1 MSVTETGVDAEELI
15 RRATELQP
23 LLAKNA
29 AQTEADR
36 RVPEENIEA
45 IRDAGLFKL
54 MVPRRLGG
62 YETTIK
68 TKMEVSAAL
77 AEACGSTA
85 WVTGLTNVC
94 GWLVGTLPDQAQQD
108 VFGADPD
115 ARVAGVLAPSP
126 DVEKVDGGYIVPGR
140 WAWSSGSLHATWAL
154 GGVVQLGPDGVPIDI
169 GSVIM
174 PMSELTIEDTWFVA
188 GMKGTGSN
196 TVVAERVFVPDH
208 RYASVPAGIAG
219 HYGTEHTEEALYHSA
234 LIPVLA
240 LILVG
245 PLLGLGRA
253 ALKLAIEKAPKRAV
267 SYTRLATQAESTAF
281 QLKIAEAAMTL
292 DDAILHATAARTT
305 STPGPPAGETMD
317 YATRARVRADTG
329 WTSSKVR
336 EAITLIL
343 DAHGASGFAD
353 SSPMQRIWRD
363 ANTGRSP
370 CDRESARQPGGLR
383 QGAPRHRARGPGHRP
398 HLGGENTCQS
408 SRRPSTRRS

>member
-1 MSVTETGVDAEELI
+1 LSVIETGVDAEELI

-29 AQTEADR
+29 ARTEADR

-45 IRDAGLFKL
+45 IREAGLFRL
-54 MVPRRLGG
+54 MVPKRLGG
-62 YETTIK
+62 HETTIK

-126 DVEKVDGGYIVPGR
+126 DIEKVDGGYVVSGR

-154 GGVVQLGPDGVPIDI
+154 GGVVQLGPDGAPIDV

-196 TVVAERVFVPDH
+196 TVVADRVFVPDH

-219 HYGTEHTEEALYHSA
+219 HYGTEHTDEALYHSA

-267 SYTRLATQAESTAF
+267 SYTRLATQTESTAF

-292 DDAILHATAARTT
+292 DDAILHAHRGADDIDGWAARR
-305 STPGPPAGETMD
+305 ETMD

-329 WTSSKVR
+329 WTSTKVR
-336 EAITLIL
+336 EAISLIL

-363 ANTGRSP
+363 ANTAGRHAIANPLVSQ
-370 CDRESARQPGGLR
+370 EVYGKALLGIGLEG
-383 QGAPRHRARGPGHRP
+383 QVTD
-398 HLGGENTCQS
+398 LV
-408 SRRPSTRRS
+408 

>member
-1 MSVTETGVDAEELI
+1 VSVIDTTEVTPDELI
-15 RRATELQP
+15 RRAVDLQP

-29 AQTEADR
+29 ARTEADR
-36 RVPEENIEA
+36 RVPEENIDA
-45 IRDAGLFKL
+45 IREAGLFKL
-54 MVPRRLGG
+54 MIPKRLGG

-94 GWLVGTLPDQAQQD
+94 AWLVGTLPDQAQQD

-126 DVEKVDGGYIVPGR
+126 DIEKVDGGYVVSGR

-154 GGVVQLGPDGVPIDI
+154 GGVVQLGPDGVPIDV

-174 PMSELTIEDTWFVA
+174 PMSELSIEDTWFVA

-196 TVVAERVFVPDH
+196 TVVAEKVFVPEH

-219 HYGTEHTEEALYHSA
+219 HYRTEHTDEALYHSA

-281 QLKIAEAAMTL
+281 QLKLAEAAMTL
-292 DDAILHATAARTT
+292 DDAILHAHRAADDIDEWAAR
-305 STPGPPAGETMD
+305 GENMD
-317 YATRARVRADTG
+317 YLTRARVRGDTG
-329 WTSSKVR
+329 WTSTKVR
-336 EAITLIL
+336 DAITMIL

-353 SSPMQRIWRD
+353 ASPMQRIWRD
-363 ANTGRSP
+363 ANTAGRHAVVNSLVNQ
-370 CDRESARQPGGLR
+370 EVYGKALLGI
-383 QGAPRHRARGPGHRP
+383 GPEGQVTD
-398 HLGGENTCQS
+398 LV
-408 SRRPSTRRS
+408 

>member
-1 MSVTETGVDAEELI
+1 VSVTETAVDADELI

-23 LLAKNA
+23 LLARNA
-29 AQTEADR
+29 ARTEADR

-45 IRDAGLFKL
+45 IRNAGLFRL

-62 YETTIK
+62 HETTIK

-115 ARVAGVLAPSP
+115 ARVAGVFAPSTG
-126 DVEKVDGGYIVPGR
+126 VEKVDGGYRVTGR
-140 WAWSSGSLHATWAL
+140 WAWSSGSLHASWAYV
-154 GGVVQLGPDGVPIDI
+154 GVLQLGPDGPIDM
-169 GSVIM
+169 GVVLM
-174 PMSELTIEDTWFVA
+174 PMDELSIEDTWFVA

-196 TVVAERVFVPDH
+196 TVVAEDVFVPEH
-208 RYASVPAGIAG
+208 RYMSMMAGFQGI
-219 HYGTEHTEEALYHSA
+219 YPTEHTDEALYRAAFMPFAA
-234 LIPVLA
+234 LV
-240 LILVG
+240 LVG

-253 ALKLAIEKAPKRAV
+253 ALKLAIEKAPRRAV

-292 DDAILHATAARTT
+292 DDAVLHAHRAADDID
-305 STPGPPAGETMD
+305 GWAAKGEHMD
-317 YATRARVRADTG
+317 YLSRARARGDVG
-329 WTSSKVR
+329 WISAKVR
-336 EAITLIL
+336 DAITLIL

-363 ANTGRSP
+363 ANTAGRHAIANPLVSQ
-370 CDRESARQPGGLR
+370 EVYGKALLGIGLEG
-383 QGAPRHRARGPGHRP
+383 QVTD
-398 HLGGENTCQS
+398 LV
-408 SRRPSTRRS
+408 

>member
-1 MSVTETGVDAEELI
+1 LSVIETGVDAEELI

-29 AQTEADR
+29 ARTEADR

-45 IRDAGLFKL
+45 IREAGLFRL
-54 MVPRRLGG
+54 MVPKRLGG
-62 YETTIK
+62 HETTIK

-126 DVEKVDGGYIVPGR
+126 DIEKVDGGYVVSGR

-154 GGVVQLGPDGVPIDI
+154 GGVVQLGPDGVPIDV

-196 TVVAERVFVPDH
+196 TVVADRVFVPDH

-219 HYGTEHTEEALYHSA
+219 HYGTEHTDEALYHSA

-267 SYTRLATQAESTAF
+267 SYTRLATQTESTAF

-292 DDAILHATAARTT
+292 DDAILHAHRGADDIDGWAARR
-305 STPGPPAGETMD
+305 ETMD

-329 WTSSKVR
+329 WTSTKVR
-336 EAITLIL
+336 EAISLIL

-363 ANTGRSP
+363 ANTAGRHAVVNP
-370 CDRESARQPGGLR
+370 LVNQEVYGKALLGI
-383 QGAPRHRARGPGHRP
+383 GPEGQVTD
-398 HLGGENTCQS
+398 LV
-408 SRRPSTRRS
+408 

>member
-1 MSVTETGVDAEELI
+1 MSVIETTVDAEELI

-23 LLAKNA
+23 LLARNA
-29 AQTEADR
+29 AQAETDR
-36 RVPEENIEA
+36 RIPEENIEA

-54 MVPRRLGG
+54 MIPKRLGG

-68 TKMEVSAAL
+68 TQLEVTAAL
-77 AEACGSTA
+77 GEACGSTA
-85 WVTGLTNVC
+85 WVVALTNVC
-94 GWLVGTLPDQAQQD
+94 AWFTGLFCDQAQRD

-115 ARVAGVLAPSP
+115 ARVAGVFAPSTG
-126 DVEKVDGGYIVPGR
+126 VEKVEGGYRVTGK
-140 WAWSSGSLHATWAL
+140 WAWSSGSLHASWAYV
-154 GGVVQLGPDGVPIDI
+154 GVLQLGPEGPIDM
-169 GSVIM
+169 GVVLM
-174 PMSELTIEDTWFVA
+174 PMSELSIEDTWFVA

-196 TVVAERVFVPDH
+196 TVVAEDVFVPEH
-208 RYASVPAGIAG
+208 RYMSMMAGFQGI
-219 HYGTEHTEEALYHSA
+219 YPTEHTDEALYRA
-234 LIPVLA
+234 AFMPFAA

-292 DDAILHATAARTT
+292 DDAVLHAHRAADDID
-305 STPGPPAGETMD
+305 GWAAKGEHMD
-317 YATRARVRADTG
+317 YLSRARARGDVG
-329 WTSSKVR
+329 WISARVR

-363 ANTGRSP
+363 ANTAGRHAIANPLVSQ
-370 CDRESARQPGGLR
+370 EVYGKALLGIGLEG
-383 QGAPRHRARGPGHRP
+383 QVTD
-398 HLGGENTCQS
+398 LV
-408 SRRPSTRRS
+408 

>member
-1 MSVTETGVDAEELI
+1 MRVDRVGHRPDERLRLA
-15 RRATELQP
+15 RRH
-23 LLAKNA
+23 A
-29 AQTEADR
+29 A
-36 RVPEENIEA
+36 
-45 IRDAGLFKL
+45 
-54 MVPRRLGG
+54 
-62 YETTIK
+62 
-68 TKMEVSAAL
+68 
-77 AEACGSTA
+77 
-85 WVTGLTNVC
+85 
-94 GWLVGTLPDQAQQD
+94 DQAQQD

-126 DVEKVDGGYIVPGR
+126 DVEKVDGGYIVSGR

-196 TVVAERVFVPDH
+196 TVVADRVFVPDH

-219 HYGTEHTEEALYHSA
+219 HYGTEHTDEALYRSA
-234 LIPVLA
+234 LMPVLA

-245 PLLGLGRA
+245 PLLGLGRG

-292 DDAILHATAARTT
+292 DDAILHAHRGADDIDTWAAR
-305 STPGPPAGETMD
+305 GEKMD

-353 SSPMQRIWRD
+353 SSPMQRMWRD
-363 ANTGRSP
+363 ANTG
-370 CDRESARQPGGLR
+370 G
-383 QGAPRHRARGPGHRP
+383 RHAIVNPLVNQELYGKALLGIGPEGQVTD
-398 HLGGENTCQS
+398 LI
-408 SRRPSTRRS
+408 

>member
-1 MSVTETGVDAEELI
+1 VSVTETGVDAEELI
-15 RRATELQP
+15 RRAVDLQP
-23 LLAKNA
+23 LLARNA
-29 AQTEADR
+29 AQAEADR
-36 RVPEENIEA
+36 HVPDENIEA
-45 IRDAGLFKL
+45 IREAGLFRL

-62 YETTIK
+62 HETTIK

-94 GWLVGTLPDQAQQD
+94 GWVVGTMPDQAQQD

-126 DVEKVDGGYIVPGR
+126 DIEKVDGGYIVSGR

-154 GGVVQLGPDGVPIDI
+154 GGVVQLGPDGVPIDV

-196 TVVAERVFVPDH
+196 TVVAERVFVPEH

-267 SYTRLATQAESTAF
+267 SYTRLATQTESTAF

-292 DDAILHATAARTT
+292 DDAILHAHRGADDIDTWAARR
-305 STPGPPAGETMD
+305 ETMD
-317 YATRARVRADTG
+317 YTTRARVRADTG

-336 EAITLIL
+336 EAIAMIL

-363 ANTGRSP
+363 ANTAGRHAVVNP
-370 CDRESARQPGGLR
+370 LVNQEVFGKALLGI
-383 QGAPRHRARGPGHRP
+383 GPEGQVTD
-398 HLGGENTCQS
+398 LV
-408 SRRPSTRRS
+408 

>member
-1 MSVTETGVDAEELI
+1 VSVIETGVDAEELI

-29 AQTEADR
+29 ARTEADR

-45 IRDAGLFKL
+45 IREAGLFRL
-54 MVPRRLGG
+54 MVPKRLGG
-62 YETTIK
+62 HETTIK

-126 DVEKVDGGYIVPGR
+126 DIEKVDGGYVVSGR

-154 GGVVQLGPDGVPIDI
+154 GGVVQLGPDGAPIDV

-196 TVVAERVFVPDH
+196 TVVADRVFVPDH

-219 HYGTEHTEEALYHSA
+219 HYGTEHTDEALYHSA

-267 SYTRLATQAESTAF
+267 SYTRLATQTESTAF

-292 DDAILHATAARTT
+292 DDAILHAHRGADDIDGWAARR
-305 STPGPPAGETMD
+305 ETMD

-329 WTSSKVR
+329 WTSTKVR
-336 EAITLIL
+336 EAISLIL

-363 ANTGRSP
+363 ANTAGRHAVVNP
-370 CDRESARQPGGLR
+370 LVNQEVYGKALLGIGPERQVTDLV
-383 QGAPRHRARGPGHRP
+383 
-398 HLGGENTCQS
+398 
-408 SRRPSTRRS
+408 

>member
-1 MSVTETGVDAEELI
+1 VSVIETGVDAEELI

-29 AQTEADR
+29 ARTEADR

-45 IRDAGLFKL
+45 IREAGLFRL
-54 MVPRRLGG
+54 MVPKRLGG
-62 YETTIK
+62 HETTIK

-126 DVEKVDGGYIVPGR
+126 DIEKVDGGYVVSGR

-154 GGVVQLGPDGVPIDI
+154 GGVVQLGPDGAPIDV

-196 TVVAERVFVPDH
+196 TVVADRVFVPDH

-219 HYGTEHTEEALYHSA
+219 HYGTEHTDEALYHSA

-267 SYTRLATQAESTAF
+267 SYTRLATQTESTAF

-292 DDAILHATAARTT
+292 DDAILHAHRGADDIDGWAARR
-305 STPGPPAGETMD
+305 ETMD

-329 WTSSKVR
+329 WTSTKVR
-336 EAITLIL
+336 EAISLIL

-363 ANTGRSP
+363 ANTAGRHAIANPLVSQ
-370 CDRESARQPGGLR
+370 EVYGKALLGIGLEG
-383 QGAPRHRARGPGHRP
+383 QVTD
-398 HLGGENTCQS
+398 LV
-408 SRRPSTRRS
+408 

>member
-1 MSVTETGVDAEELI
+1 VSVIDTTEVTPDELI
-15 RRATELQP
+15 RRAVDLQP

-29 AQTEADR
+29 ARTEADR
-36 RVPEENIEA
+36 RVPEENIDA
-45 IRDAGLFKL
+45 IREAGLFKL
-54 MVPRRLGG
+54 MIPKRLGG
-62 YETTIK
+62 HETTIK

-77 AEACGSTA
+77 AEGCGSTA
-85 WVTGLTNVC
+85 WVTGLTTVC
-94 GWLVGTLPDQAQQD
+94 AWLVGTLPDQAQQD

-126 DVEKVDGGYIVPGR
+126 DIEKVDGGYVVSGR

-154 GGVVQLGPDGVPIDI
+154 GGVVQLGPDGVPIDV

-196 TVVAERVFVPDH
+196 TVVAEKVFVPEH

-219 HYGTEHTEEALYHSA
+219 HYRTEHTDEALYRAA

-281 QLKIAEAAMTL
+281 QLKLAEAAMTL
-292 DDAILHATAARTT
+292 DDAILHAHRAADDIDEWAAR
-305 STPGPPAGETMD
+305 GENMD
-317 YATRARVRADTG
+317 YLTRARVRGDTG
-329 WTSSKVR
+329 WTSTKVR
-336 EAITLIL
+336 DAITMIL

-353 SSPMQRIWRD
+353 ASPMQRIWRD
-363 ANTGRSP
+363 ANTAGRHAVVNSLVNQ
-370 CDRESARQPGGLR
+370 EVYGKALLGI
-383 QGAPRHRARGPGHRP
+383 GPEGQVTD
-398 HLGGENTCQS
+398 LV
-408 SRRPSTRRS
+408 